1 MAITF
6 PPLPPTSVTAT
17 LHEWR
22 VARDRIQAE
31 SMSQPRWENIHRDP
45 INGFLV
51 WKSTGKAVTPET
63 TNALQMMYRL
73 ADLRDPVSRGD
84 ILVLAAGIAPP
95 SWESRI
101 PLPRDF
107 PAIAAYVVMR
117 RGAGHGI
124 DPTDPFLNK
133 IRDRFLVR
141 RPQPI
146 PNPAWRADGSE
157 PEYATE
163 LTWFDSI
170 PRMPDEDRDYVRV
183 IATRTKM
190 TASGTYSVLGFQNAN
205 NRIQAIREAVP
216 PEEHE
221 RYNRIALA
229 AVENRSLFIPRIWEV
244 E

>member
-1 MAITF
+1 MAISF

-22 VARDRIQAE
+22 VACGRIQSE
-31 SMSQPRWENIHRDP
+31 SMAHPRWENIHRDP

-51 WKSTGKAVTPET
+51 WRFTGKAITPET
-63 TNALQMMYRL
+63 VEALQMMYRL
-73 ADLRDPVSRGD
+73 ADLREPVSRGD

-117 RGAGHGI
+117 RGAGYGI
-124 DPTDPFLNK
+124 DPTSPFLNR
-133 IRDRFLVR
+133 IRDRFLAPR
-141 RPQPI
+141 SQPI
-146 PNPAWRADGSE
+146 PNPAWRAGGSA
-157 PEYATE
+157 PEHINE

-170 PRMPDEDRDYVRV
+170 PRMPDKDRDYLRV
-183 IATRTKM
+183 VATRTKM
-190 TASGTYSVLGFQNAN
+190 TSANTYGVLGFQNAS
-205 NRIQAIREAVP
+205 NRIQAIREAVL
-216 PEEHE
+216 PEEHDQ
-221 RYNRIALA
+221 YNQIAHA